1 MNKVENLV
9 NESDIK
15 KIAIVTQK
23 MIVGGVEKA
32 LIPMLEQLSLK
43 GHKLTVYLVE
53 EGGELRN
60 QIPESVEVKKLPWID
75 RSVIERIKGVLA
87 KRDIKVF
94 FRILYNYAVLNF
106 KKNNFIKECQMSEN
120 MLPDVD
126 EKYDIAISYHAPS
139 TIPMFYVIDRI
150 KADQKI
156 LWIHGDVQK
165 TGSTTS
171 LCEKYYKKYD
181 KIICVS
187 EQAKEKFIE
196 SFPNLNE
203 KTHLMYN
210 IIDREQILKLAEE
223 EIQEMEEADSI
234 KLVTVGRL
242 SKEKGIDLAC
252 KVCHKLVEKGY
263 PIQWF
268 ICGEGDER
276 KRLEEMIRDYNISK
290 HFFLLGSKENPYP
303 YIKKSDIYVQPS
315 LHEGYCL
322 TLAEARI
329 LCKPIV
335 STDFSGAREQL
346 GNNKGLIVNSD
357 EESLT
362 NGIELLI
369 NNADIRL
376 NYIRELKKDFN
387 DITLKSSMDFI

>member
-1 MNKVENLV
+1 MKNSV

-23 MIVGGVEKA
+23 MIIGGVEKA
-32 LIPMLEQLSLK
+32 LIPMLEQLYLQ

-60 QIPESVEVKKLPWID
+60 KIPDNVEVKVLPWINQ
-75 RSVIERIKGVLA
+75 SVIERIKETLTQ
-87 KRDIKVF
+87 KDIKLF
-94 FRILYNYAVLNF
+94 FRILSSYAKLKLN
-106 KKNNFIKECQMSEN
+106 KNNFIKECQMSEN

-156 LWIHGDVQK
+156 LWIHGNVQK

-196 SFPNLNE
+196 SFPLLDE
-203 KTHLMYN
+203 KTYLIYN
-210 IIDREQILKLAEE
+210 IIYREQILKLAEQ

-276 KRLEEMIRDYNISK
+276 KRLEEMIRDYNISE

-346 GNNKGLIVNSD
+346 GNKKGLIVNSD
-357 EESLT
+357 EGSLT

-376 NYIRELKKDFN
+376 NYIRELKKDSN
-387 DITLKSSMDFI
+387 EPSSKSIINFI